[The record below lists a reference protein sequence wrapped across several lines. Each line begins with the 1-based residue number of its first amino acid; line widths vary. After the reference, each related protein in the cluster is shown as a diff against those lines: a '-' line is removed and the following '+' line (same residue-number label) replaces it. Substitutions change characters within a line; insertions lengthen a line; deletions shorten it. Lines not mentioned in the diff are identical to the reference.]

1 MPGAPGTGASADAA
15 ASAKPPAKLRIAHAI
30 LSQGLAGSEH
40 AAAEACNQMCREHD
54 VALIVRDRNRGPGG
68 ASILDNLDPRVTV
81 IQVPGWP
88 FTRRAVARALETWRP
103 DVVHTHLRRSTRY
116 VAQARSGAVHFCT
129 LHMGLNGP
137 HFLQCDGLV
146 CITDWQLATVPA
158 HYRGRVFLVHNA
170 LVPRPRLD
178 PGRRAALRREL
189 GAADGEFL
197 IGAVGRLARSKGFD
211 LLIEAFLRANLS
223 GASLA
228 IVGAGREQRRLE
240 RQAGGRVHF
249 AGFRHDAR
257 DCFQAFDVAVCPSR
271 TEPFGRVIIEA
282 LDAGTPVIASASQGP
297 SDIARRFPVEL
308 VAVGDVPA
316 LAEALRRA
324 AARPRERLSPDLSEF
339 HVERVTARLLD
350 AYREV
355 IAARAG

>member
-1 MPGAPGTGASADAA
+1 
-15 ASAKPPAKLRIAHAI
+15 
-30 LSQGLAGSEH
+30 
-40 AAAEACNQMCREHD
+40 
-54 VALIVRDRNRGPGG
+54 
-68 ASILDNLDPRVTV
+68 
-81 IQVPGWP
+81 VPGWP
-88 FTRRAVARALETWRP
+88 FTRRAVARSLASWCP

-116 VAQARSGAVHFCT
+116 VAQARCGAVHFCT

-158 HYRGRVFLVHNA
+158 HYPGRVFLVHNS

-178 PGRRAALRREL
+178 AGRRATLRREL
-189 GAADGEFL
+189 GAADDEFL

-211 LLIEAFLRANLS
+211 LLIEAFLRADLP
-223 GASLA
+223 AARLA
-228 IVGAGREQRRLE
+228 IVGAGRERPRLE
-240 RQAGGRVHF
+240 RLAGGRVHF
-249 AGFRHDAR
+249 AGFRYDAR

-282 LDAGTPVIASASQGP
+282 MDAGTPVIASASQGP
-297 SDIARRFPVEL
+297 TDIARRFPVEL
-308 VAVGDVPA
+308 VPVGDVAA
-316 LAEALRRA
+316 LAEALRA
-324 AARPRERLSPDLSEF
+324 AARRPRERLSIDLAEF